1 MNEPNVEAALRDLA
15 EGIDW
20 PSPVDFTLRLQDE
33 GPLRK
38 ASRPR
43 LAWAVAVLALV
54 LVVLSV
60 PSARQAV
67 ANLLDVAGIRIEFG
81 NPPSLPPP
89 RELAPGQLV
98 DQAAADAAVD
108 FPILKPDVL
117 EPPGSVYL
125 LRADVGTQV
134 FLAWAASDQL
144 PEVGGSGIGLLLAE
158 FRADLDEEF
167 FTKIV
172 SGGTTVDRVMVDGVP
187 AFWLS
192 GAPHVFM
199 FQTGPREHT
208 EDGTRLTGNVLIWE
222 ADGITYR
229 LESNL
234 SLDESLRIAGS
245 LAP

>member
-1 MNEPNVEAALRDLA
+1 MNELIVEAALRDLA

-20 PSPVDFTLRLQDE
+20 PAPVDFTIGLQEDRPV
-33 GPLRK
+33 GK
-38 ASRPR
+38 TWRPR
-43 LAWAVAVLALV
+43 LAWAVGVLALV

-67 ANLLDVAGIRIEFG
+67 ADLLEVAGIRIEFG
-81 NPPSLPPP
+81 NAPSLPPP
-89 RELAPGQLV
+89 RELAPGQRV
-98 DQAAADAAVD
+98 DRAAADDAVD
-108 FPILKPDVL
+108 FLILRPAVL
-117 EPPGSVYL
+117 EPPGSLYL
-125 LRADVGTQV
+125 LRANVGTQV
-134 FLAWAASDQL
+134 FLAWAASDRL

-158 FRADLDEEF
+158 FRADLDERF

-199 FQTGPREHT
+199 FQTGTREQT

-222 ADGITYR
+222 ADGVTYR

-234 SLDESLRIAGS
+234 SLDESLEIAES
-245 LAP
+245 LGP